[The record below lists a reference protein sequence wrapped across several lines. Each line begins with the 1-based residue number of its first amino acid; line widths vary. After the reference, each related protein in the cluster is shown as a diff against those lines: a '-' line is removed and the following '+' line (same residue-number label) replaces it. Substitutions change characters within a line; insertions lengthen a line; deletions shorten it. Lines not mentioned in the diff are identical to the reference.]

1 MAAALGNSPAPL
13 SVSAPPPPCRRPRS
27 VACSS
32 AGLTDTPTGST
43 RSPVSHVAVSPADT
57 PGTIEV
63 VILQPMLYCKNATQQ
78 GLPLTLNPAVLYRG
92 IAVSIGN
99 MAVSAG

>member
-1 MAAALGNSPAPL
+1 M
-13 SVSAPPPPCRRPRS
+13 
-27 VACSS
+27 
-32 AGLTDTPTGST
+32 
-43 RSPVSHVAVSPADT
+43 AVSPADT